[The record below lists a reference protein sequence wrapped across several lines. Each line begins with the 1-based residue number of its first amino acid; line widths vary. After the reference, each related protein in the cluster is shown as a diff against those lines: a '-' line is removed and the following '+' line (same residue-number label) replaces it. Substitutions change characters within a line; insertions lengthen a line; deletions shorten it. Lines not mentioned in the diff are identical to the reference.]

1 MFGKKKSVAGL
12 DIGSSSIKM
21 VELEGK
27 LNNLN
32 LVSLGFENLP
42 GDTIIDGQIMELNVV
57 SDVIQ
62 SVCTNHQV
70 NADNVVTG
78 VSGHS
83 VILKNIVL
91 PPMSHE
97 ELEESIDWHAE
108 EHIPYDLAD
117 VSLDYQV
124 TAETADSTHVLIA
137 ACKRERIDNIK
148 QAIQLAGKT
157 PVVIDVDTF
166 ALQNCYEV
174 NYNPT
179 DDDVVTLLNIG
190 ASTMNVNIVKGTR
203 SLFTRDI
210 TVGGSQF
217 TDVLQRSL
225 GLNFQQAEAVKR
237 GVAGRGRRHRRKI
250 HRAADE
256 QRDRDRR
263 DGDPKDFRF
272 LSCDDRGQL
281 RRVVQKI
288 LISGGG
294 SKLAGL
300 AQELSERLELP
311 VEVLEPVPQYQSRR
325 QEIRPGLSQRDRAG
339 NGGCRRIGR
348 KGSVNKMIKI
358 NLLNSVTERQ
368 SGTVAAVDRKIS
380 SPASRFLLM
389 SVVVERYAR
398 RRHRLGRY
406 QHADGKDRGRT
417 RA

>member
-1 MFGKKKSVAGL
+1 MFGKKKSIAGL

-21 VELEGK
+21 VELDGK
-27 LNNLN
+27 LNSLN

-42 GDTIIDGQIMELNVV
+42 SDTIIDGQIMELNVV

-62 SVCTNHQV
+62 SLCSNHQV
-70 NADNVVTG
+70 NATNVVTG

-91 PPMSHE
+91 PPMTQE

-124 TAETADSTHVLIA
+124 TSENAEATNVLIA

-157 PVVIDVDTF
+157 PVIIDVDTF

-179 DDDVVTLLNIG
+179 ENDVVTLLNIG

-225 GLNFQQAEAVKR
+225 GLNFQQAWTVKHGFNEQTS
-237 GVAGRGRRHRRKI
+237 GVQGKSIEPLMNNVTEIVAMEIQKTFDFY
-250 HRAADE
+250 RATTEDNE
-256 QRDRDRR
+256 T
-263 DGDPKDFRF
+263 
-272 LSCDDRGQL
+272 
-281 RRVVQKI
+281 VVQKI

-300 AQELSERLELP
+300 SQELSQRLELP
-311 VEVLEPVPQYQSRR
+311 VEVLDPFRNINVDTKKFDPDYLSEIVP
-325 QEIRPGLSQRDRAG
+325 EMAVAVGL
-339 NGGCRRIGR
+339 
-348 KGSVNKMIKI
+348 
-358 NLLNSVTERQ
+358 
-368 SGTVAAVDRKIS
+368 AV
-380 SPASRFLLM
+380 
-389 SVVVERYAR
+389 
-398 RRHRLGRY
+398 
-406 QHADGKDRGRT
+406 RGV
-417 RA
+417 

>member
-21 VELEGK
+21 VELNGK

-57 SDVIQ
+57 SDVIR
-62 SVCTNHQV
+62 SVCVNHQV
-70 NADNVVTG
+70 TADRVVTG

-91 PPMSHE
+91 PAMTNE

-124 TAETADSTHVLIA
+124 TAESSDSTHVLIA
-137 ACKRERIDNIK
+137 ACKRERIDNIR

-157 PVVIDVDTF
+157 PVIIDVDTF
-166 ALQNCYEV
+166 ALQNCYEM
-174 NYNPT
+174 NYQPT
-179 DDDVVTLLNIG
+179 ADDVVTLLNIG

-237 GVAGRGRRHRRKI
+237 GVADAVDGLEEKSI
-250 HRAADE
+250 EPLMNNVTEIVAMEIQKTFDFYRATTEDNE
-256 QRDRDRR
+256 TI
-263 DGDPKDFRF
+263 
-272 LSCDDRGQL
+272 
-281 RRVVQKI
+281 VQKI

-300 AQELSERLELP
+300 SQELSTRLELP
-311 VEVLEPVPQYQSRR
+311 VEVLDPFRSIKVDTKKFDPEYLSEIVP
-325 QEIRPGLSQRDRAG
+325 EMAVAVGLA
-339 NGGCRRIGR
+339 
-348 KGSVNKMIKI
+348 
-358 NLLNSVTERQ
+358 L
-368 SGTVAAVDRKIS
+368 
-380 SPASRFLLM
+380 
-389 SVVVERYAR
+389 
-398 RRHRLGRY
+398 
-406 QHADGKDRGRT
+406 RGV
-417 RA
+417 

>member
-21 VELEGK
+21 VELDGK
-27 LNNLN
+27 LNSLN

-42 GDTIIDGQIMELNVV
+42 SDTIIDGQIMELNVV

-70 NADNVVTG
+70 MATNVVTG

-91 PPMSHE
+91 PPMSRE

-124 TAETADSTHVLIA
+124 TGETADSTNVLIA
-137 ACKRERIDNIK
+137 ACKRDRIDNIR

-157 PVVIDVDTF
+157 AVVIDVDTF

-174 NYNPT
+174 NYNPSET
-179 DDDVVTLLNIG
+179 DVVTLLNIG

-217 TDVLQRSL
+217 TDVLQRNL
-225 GLNFQQAEAVKR
+225 GLSYQQAEAVKR
-237 GVAGRGRRHRRKI
+237 GANV
-250 HRAADE
+250 
-256 QRDRDRR
+256 
-263 DGDPKDFRF
+263 PN
-272 LSCDDRGQL
+272 
-281 RRVVQKI
+281 
-288 LISGGG
+288 
-294 SKLAGL
+294 
-300 AQELSERLELP
+300 LE
-311 VEVLEPVPQYQSRR
+311 EKSIEPLMS
-325 QEIRPGLSQRDRAG
+325 
-339 NGGCRRIGR
+339 N
-348 KGSVNKMIKI
+348 
-358 NLLNSVTERQ
+358 VTEV
-368 SGTVAAVDRKIS
+368 VANEIHKTFD
-380 SPASRFLLM
+380 F
-389 SVVVERYAR
+389 Y
-398 RRHRLGRY
+398 
-406 QHADGKDRGRT
+406 
-417 RA
+417 RATTEDN

>member
-27 LNNLN
+27 LNNLS

-42 GDTIIDGQIMELNVV
+42 ADTIIDGQIMELNVV

-70 NADNVVTG
+70 MATNVVTG

-83 VILKNIVL
+83 VILKNIIL
-91 PPMSHE
+91 PPMSKE

-117 VSLDYQV
+117 VSLDYEV
-124 TAETADSTHVLIA
+124 TAESPESTNVLIA
-137 ACKRERIDNIK
+137 ACKKERIDNIK

-174 NYNPT
+174 NYDPT
-179 DDDVVTLLNIG
+179 ENDVVTLLNIG

-225 GLNFQQAEAVKR
+225 GLNFSQAEAVKR
-237 GVAGRGRRHRRKI
+237 GVPDAVENLEEKSI
-250 HRAADE
+250 EPLMNNVTEIVAMEIQKTFDFYRATTEDN
-256 QRDRDRR
+256 DT
-263 DGDPKDFRF
+263 
-272 LSCDDRGQL
+272 
-281 RRVVQKI
+281 VVQKI

-300 AQELSERLELP
+300 AQELSQRLELP
-311 VEVLEPVPQYQSRR
+311 VEILNPFRNIKVDTKKFDPEYLNEIVP
-325 QEIRPGLSQRDRAG
+325 EMAVAVGL
-339 NGGCRRIGR
+339 
-348 KGSVNKMIKI
+348 
-358 NLLNSVTERQ
+358 
-368 SGTVAAVDRKIS
+368 AV
-380 SPASRFLLM
+380 
-389 SVVVERYAR
+389 
-398 RRHRLGRY
+398 
-406 QHADGKDRGRT
+406 RGV
-417 RA
+417 